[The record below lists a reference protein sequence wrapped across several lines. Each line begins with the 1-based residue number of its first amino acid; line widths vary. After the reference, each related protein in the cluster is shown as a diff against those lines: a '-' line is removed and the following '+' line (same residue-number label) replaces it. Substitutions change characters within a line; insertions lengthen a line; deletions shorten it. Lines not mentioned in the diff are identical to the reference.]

1 MALQRRYSSVGP
13 AVSHRRLLHADF
25 DCVKL
30 IESEVLH
37 HAGAPD
43 KRQQV
48 WYKFEFKMHEV
59 CFILNVIRCFLV
71 VSILS

>member
-59 CFILNVIRCFLV
+59 CFILNVIRCF
-71 VSILS
+71 